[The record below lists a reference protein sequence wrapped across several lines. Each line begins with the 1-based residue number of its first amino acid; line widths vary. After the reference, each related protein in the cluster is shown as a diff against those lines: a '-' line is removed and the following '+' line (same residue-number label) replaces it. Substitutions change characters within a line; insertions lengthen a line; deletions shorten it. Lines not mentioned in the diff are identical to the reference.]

1 MIGQTSPKVV
11 NKEGYSSWN
20 TPFLIVIKKEGHLSK
35 ELWQVFLDKNLH
47 QSSFPPEN
55 HQNLSDGKDG
65 EQNQKKYQKCHCQ
78 KNYRGCL
85 RLESST

>member
-35 ELWQVFLDKNLH
+35 ELWQVFLDINLH
-47 QSSFPPEN
+47 QELFSTRKSSEFE
-55 HQNLSDGKDG
+55 
-65 EQNQKKYQKCHCQ
+65 
-78 KNYRGCL
+78 RW
-85 RLESST
+85 